1 MVPEFEEMMLAMDVG
16 PISQPFE
23 TEYGW
28 HILQVTDRRQ
38 YDGTEEV
45 RRDGARRAIRQQKV
59 DERRQSW
66 LRRLRDEAYVEYRNV
81 E

>member
-1 MVPEFEEMMLAMDVG
+1 M
-16 PISQPFE
+16 
-23 TEYGW
+23 
-28 HILQVTDRRQ
+28 QVTDRRE

-45 RRDGARRAIRQQKV
+45 KRNRARRAIRQQKI

-66 LRRLRDEAYVEYRNV
+66 LRRLRDEAYVEYRTS